1 MKAVIMAGGFGTRMQ
16 PLTINLPKPMIPLIN
31 QPIMSHI
38 IDLLKKHG
46 ISDVV
51 MLLFHQPEIIKNYFG
66 DGSELG
72 VRITYVTPLEDF
84 GTAGAVKAA
93 APYLDERFLVISGD
107 LLTDFDLTEVLKFHE
122 QKQALATI
130 TLTSVEDPLQFGV
143 VITDQN
149 GSITKFL
156 EKPGWGEVFSDTIN
170 TGIYVFEP
178 EVLDMIP
185 EETNRDWSKDIFPSM
200 LAEGR
205 PLYGCH
211 QQGYWADIGNTDA
224 YLETCRDLFRGKVA
238 ISLPEPTLSDSAR
251 RVYLGT
257 DTHVAETDLSLL
269 EGMVMIGDNS
279 QVLGRAQLKNCIV
292 GRNCVIED
300 DVELED
306 TVLWDNVYVKRGCR
320 LFGSVVGHRTRL
332 GRGVVAEEGTVIGD
346 ETNVGSEVHLRKDV
360 KIWPRKS
367 IESGSIVSTNLI
379 WGDKWRKSLFEG
391 ASVRGLSNVELS
403 PEFCAKL
410 GAAYG
415 SVLPLNSYVITSRD
429 GQRSSRML
437 KRAFLGGLLSSGVN
451 VRDIKQMPLPVMSYK
466 LGTFGEVGG
475 VHFRHFPDDPAATEI
490 LFYDAEGFEIPSGT
504 AKAIERIFFKENF
517 RRVHYAEPGE
527 IRELPQLT
535 DFYREGF
542 LRAVDA
548 KLVQSFAP
556 KVVVDLNHSPAG
568 ELLPGLLTDLGCE
581 VIELNSHVE
590 EGRSALQPEQTA
602 RAMEQL
608 ARIVASLEA
617 TAGFWLDPSGEQL
630 RIIDESGVLLSEIEA
645 LGVVVSL
652 MSRCERE
659 GTLVLPVSAPMAMER
674 VAQEG
679 GLTVRSV
686 KNDARALLEAIS
698 ERGGLMTAS
707 MDGRFA
713 LSVFQN
719 HFDGL
724 FAAAKILEMLGRSGM
739 TLGSLRRSL
748 PARAYRQTQLPC
760 SRQFKGGLMRRMSE
774 HSVNL
779 DASFIDGVKVRFDD
793 DWVLV
798 LPDQYRPIVHIIADS
813 PDAQR
818 AESLLTCYTGKV
830 EAWKKELVQ
839 SQPPVD

>member
-16 PLTINLPKPMIPLIN
+16 PLTINLPKPMVPLVN

-38 IDLLKKHG
+38 IDLLKAHG
-46 ISDVV
+46 ISDLV

-93 APYLDERFLVISGD
+93 APYLNERFLVISGD
-107 LLTDFDLTEVLKFHE
+107 LLTDFDLSAVLSFHE
-122 QKQALATI
+122 EKKALATI

-143 VITDQN
+143 VITDQQ
-149 GSITKFL
+149 GAITKFL

-170 TGIYVFEP
+170 TGIYVLEP
-178 EVLDMIP
+178 EVLEMIP
-185 EETNRDWSKDIFPSM
+185 EETNRDWSKDIFPRM
-200 LAEGR
+200 LEEGR
-205 PLYGCH
+205 PLYGCL
-211 QQGYWADIGNTDA
+211 QKGYWADIGNTDA
-224 YLETCRDLFRGKVA
+224 YLETCRDLWHGKVA
-238 ISLPEPTLSDSAR
+238 VSLPEPTLSDGSR
-251 RVYLGT
+251 QIYLGT
-257 DTHVAETDLSLL
+257 DTLVAEADLSLL
-269 EGMVMIGDNS
+269 EGMVVIGDNS

-300 DVELED
+300 EVELED
-306 TVLWDNVYVKRGCR
+306 TILWDNVYVKRGCR
-320 LFGSVVGHRTRL
+320 LFGAVVGHRTRL
-332 GRGVVAEEGTVIGD
+332 GRGVVAEESTVIGD
-346 ETNVGSEVHLRKDV
+346 ETNVGDEVYLRKDV

-415 SVLPLNSYVITSRD
+415 SVLPRDSYVITSRD

-437 KRAFLGGLLSSGVN
+437 KRAFLGGLLSTGVN

-475 VHFRHFPDDPAATEI
+475 VHFHQFRDDPAATEI

-504 AKAIERIFFKENF
+504 AKSIERIFFKENF

-527 IRELPQLT
+527 IRELPQLNA
-535 DFYREGF
+535 FYREGF
-542 LRAVDA
+542 QRALDADLLR
-548 KLVQSFAP
+548 SFAP
-556 KVVVDLNHSPAG
+556 KVVIDLNHSPAG
-568 ELLPGLLTDLGCE
+568 EFLPGLLSDLGCE
-581 VIELNSHVE
+581 VVALNSHVE
-590 EGRSALQPEQTA
+590 AGRSAVTPEQTS

-608 ARIVASLEA
+608 ARITGTLEA

-630 RIIDESGVLLSEIEA
+630 RIIDESGVLLSETEA

-652 MSRCERE
+652 LSRCEST
-659 GTLVLPVSAPMAMER
+659 GNLVLPVSAPMAMER
-674 VAQEG
+674 IAQDG
-679 GLTVRSV
+679 GISTREV
-686 KNDARALLEAIS
+686 KNDARALLEAVA
-698 ERGGLMTAS
+698 ERGGLLTAT

-713 LSVFQN
+713 LPVFQG
-719 HFDGL
+719 HFDGM
-724 FAAAKILEMLGRSGM
+724 FAAAKILEMLGRTGM
-739 TLGSLRRSL
+739 SVGAIRRTL
-748 PARAYRQTQLPC
+748 PARAYRHTQVPC
-760 SRQFKGGLMRRMSE
+760 SRQLKGGLMRKMSE

-798 LPDQYRPIVHIIADS
+798 LPDQYRPVMHIVADS

-818 AESLLTCYTGKV
+818 AESLLVSYRGKV
-830 EAWKKELVQ
+830 ETWKKELTN
-839 SQPPVD
+839 S

>member
-16 PLTINLPKPMIPLIN
+16 PLTINLPKPMVPLVN
-31 QPIMSHI
+31 QPIMGHI

-72 VRITYVTPLEDF
+72 IRITYVTPLEDF

-93 APYLDERFLVISGD
+93 APYLDDRFLVISGD
-107 LLTDFDLTEVLKFHE
+107 LLTDFDLGAVLKFHE
-122 QKQALATI
+122 EKQALVTI
-130 TLTSVEDPLQFGV
+130 TLTAVEDPLQFGV

-149 GSITKFL
+149 GGITKFL

-170 TGIYVFEP
+170 TGIYVCEP
-178 EVLDMIP
+178 EVLDLIP
-185 EETNRDWSKDIFPSM
+185 EQTNRDWSKDIFPKM
-200 LAEGR
+200 LAEGL
-205 PLYGCH
+205 PLFGCN
-211 QQGYWADIGNTDA
+211 QKGYWADIGNTDA
-224 YLETCRDLFRGKVA
+224 YLETCRDLFRQRVA
-238 ISLPEPTLSDSAR
+238 TKLPAPTLAEGTR
-251 RVYLGT
+251 RIFLGA
-257 DTHVAETDLSLL
+257 DTQVAEEDLSLL
-269 EGMVMIGDNS
+269 EGMVVIGDNT
-279 QVLGRAQLKNCIV
+279 QVLGRAQLKNCII

-300 DVELED
+300 EVELED
-306 TVLWDNVYVKRGCR
+306 TILWDNVFVKRGCR
-320 LFGSVVGHRTRL
+320 LFGTVAGHRARL

-346 ETNVGSEVHLRKDV
+346 ETNVGDEVYLRKDV

-379 WGDKWRKSLFEG
+379 WGDKWRKSLFDG
-391 ASVRGLSNVELS
+391 AAVRGLSNVELS

-415 SVLPLNSYVITSRD
+415 SVLPRDSYVITSRD

-437 KRAFLGGLLSSGVN
+437 KRAFLGGLLSTGVN
-451 VRDIKQMPLPVMSYK
+451 VRDIKQMSLPVMNYK

-475 VHFRHFPDDPAATEI
+475 VHFRQFGDDPAATEI

-535 DFYREGF
+535 NFYREGF
-542 LRAVDA
+542 LRALDA
-548 KLVQSFAP
+548 ELLKSFAP
-556 KVVVDLNHSPAG
+556 KVVIDLNHSPAG
-568 ELLPGLLTDLGCE
+568 ELLPGLLTQLGCE
-581 VIELNSHVE
+581 VVELNSHVE
-590 EGRSALQPEQTA
+590 AGRSAIAPGQAA

-630 RIIDESGVLLSEIEA
+630 RMIDESGALLSEVEA

-652 MSRCERE
+652 VSRCEKA
-659 GTLVLPVSAPMAMER
+659 GTLVLPVSAPMAMEK

-679 GLTVRSV
+679 GLTFRSV
-686 KNDARALLEAIS
+686 KNDARALLEAVS
-698 ERGGLMTAS
+698 ERGGVLTAG

-713 LSVFQN
+713 LPVFQE
-719 HFDGL
+719 HFDGM
-724 FAAAKILEMLGRSGM
+724 FAAAKILEMLGRTGT
-739 TLGSLRRSL
+739 TLGGLRRAL
-748 PARAYRQTQLPC
+748 PSRAYCQLQLPC
-760 SRQFKGGLMRRMSE
+760 SRQLKGGLMRKMSE

-798 LPDQYRPIVHIIADS
+798 LPDQHRPIVHIVADS
-813 PDAQR
+813 PDARR
-818 AESLLTCYTGKV
+818 AEKLLACYRDKV
-830 EAWKKELVQ
+830 ETWKKELVQ
-839 SQPPVD
+839 A

>member
-16 PLTINLPKPMIPLIN
+16 PLTINQPKPMVPLVN

-38 IDLLKKHG
+38 IALLKQHG
-46 ISDVV
+46 ISDVI

-84 GTAGAVKAA
+84 GTAGAVRAA

-107 LLTDFDLTEVLKFHE
+107 LLTDFDLGEVLKFHE
-122 QKQALATI
+122 EKQALATI

-143 VITDQN
+143 VITDQQ
-149 GSITKFL
+149 GAITKFL

-178 EVLDMIP
+178 AVLDMIP
-185 EETNRDWSKDIFPSM
+185 EKTNRDWSKDIFPRM

-205 PLYGCH
+205 PLYGCR
-211 QQGYWADIGNTDA
+211 QRGYWADIGNTDA
-224 YLETCRDLFRGKVA
+224 YLETCRDLFRDRVA
-238 ISLPEPTLSDSAR
+238 VSLPEPVLCEAGR
-251 RVYLGT
+251 RIYLGT
-257 DTHVAETDLSLL
+257 DTQVAEADLSRL
-269 EGMVMIGDNS
+269 EGMVVIGDNS
-279 QVLGRAQLKNCIV
+279 QVQGGSRLKNCVI

-306 TVLWDNVYVKRGCR
+306 VILWDNVFVKRGCR
-320 LFGSVVGHRTRL
+320 LFGTVAGHRTRL
-332 GRGVVAEEGTVIGD
+332 GRGVVSEEGVVIGD
-346 ETNVGSEVHLRKDV
+346 ETDVGDEAYLRKDV

-415 SVLPLNSYVITSRD
+415 SVLPRDSYVITSRD

-437 KRAFLGGLLSSGVN
+437 KRAFLGGVLSTGVN

-475 VHFRHFPDDPAATEI
+475 VHFRQFGEDSAATEI

-504 AKAIERIFFKENF
+504 AKAVERIFFKENF

-535 DFYREGF
+535 AFYREGF
-542 LRAVDA
+542 LRALDGG
-548 KLVQSFAP
+548 LLRSFAP
-556 KVVVDLNHSPAG
+556 KVVIDLNHSPAG

-581 VIELNSHVE
+581 VVELNSRFE
-590 EGRSALQPEQTA
+590 EGRSATAPDQTA
-602 RAMEQL
+602 RAMQQL
-608 ARIVASLEA
+608 SRIVVSLEA
-617 TAGFWLDPSGEQL
+617 AAGFWLDPSGERV
-630 RIIDESGVLLSEIEA
+630 RIIDESGSLLTEIEA

-652 MSRCERE
+652 VSRC
-659 GTLVLPVSAPMAMER
+659 GMAGILALPVSAPMALEK
-674 VAQEG
+674 VAQES
-679 GLTVRSV
+679 GLTCRIV
-686 KNDARALLEAIS
+686 KNDARALLEAVS
-698 ERGGLMTAS
+698 ERGGLLAATL
-707 MDGRFA
+707 DGRFA
-713 LSVFQN
+713 VPGFQG
-719 HFDGL
+719 HFDGM
-724 FAAAKILEMLGRSGM
+724 FAVAKILEMLGHAGM
-739 TLGSLRRSL
+739 SLGSLRRSL
-748 PARAYRQTQLPC
+748 PDRAYRQAQIPC
-760 SRQFKGGLMRRMSE
+760 SRQFKGGVMRKMSE
-774 HSVNL
+774 HTVNL
-779 DASFIDGVKVRFDD
+779 DASFVDGVKIRFED

-798 LPDQYRPIVHIIADS
+798 LPDQYRPLMHIVADS
-813 PDAQR
+813 PDIRR
-818 AESLLTCYTGKV
+818 AESLLENYRNKV
-830 EAWKKELVQ
+830 ETWKKELLN
-839 SQPPVD
+839 P